1 MSGYAV
7 SKKSEFSKKRA
18 QVPVLKRS
26 KSQLASTARVKELKP
41 LSTAT
46 EVSNNKNIPTLYKA
60 INVGDIS
67 ANGLLIQNNPSSY
80 SPEYYQKALSELKLG
95 LKIIGVFL
103 ILVYVGWA
111 AAVKTNTTDNG
122 GLIYNTGLIG
132 GSLML
137 VALLYSVVKKI
148 RSLHRVLSSEVW
160 YYLHIGCGAVG
171 AYLVLLHSS
180 FDLRSI
186 NASIG
191 LITTLI
197 VIISGALGRYLY
209 TLSTISLHRQLLI
222 VKDTEQDLFNLTE
235 KYERERA
242 FRMRERLARFTL
254 HCFKKPQSRLRY
266 LAQWI
271 SILYFGVHYYMG
283 SKRDLRKIAKNMSK
297 VTRLK
302 KRDIAI
308 LSRYQKKKLQQYILH
323 TTKMG
328 YTRLVEQVLRH
339 WRLLHIPA
347 LYLLTL
353 TAIAH
358 VVVVHMY

>member
-7 SKKSEFSKKRA
+7 SKKSEISKKRA
-18 QVPVLKRS
+18 QAPVLSRS
-26 KSQLASTARVKELKP
+26 KSSLANTAKVKEIMP
-41 LSTAT
+41 LSTA
-46 EVSNNKNIPTLYKA
+46 VDGRSDKNIPTLYQTV
-60 INVGDIS
+60 NLSDVS
-67 ANGLLIQNNPSSY
+67 ANGLLTQNNPSSY

-95 LKIIGVFL
+95 LKIIGIFL

-111 AAVKTNTTDNG
+111 AAVKTNTTDSG
-122 GLIYNTGLIG
+122 GLIYNSGLIG

-137 VALLYSVVKKI
+137 VALLYSVIKRI
-148 RSLHRVLSSEVW
+148 RALHRLLSSEMW

-191 LITTLI
+191 LVTTLI
-197 VIISGALGRYLY
+197 VITSGALGRYLY
-209 TLSTISLHRQLLI
+209 TLSTISIHRQLII
-222 VKDTEQDLFNLTE
+222 VKNTEQSLFDLTE

-242 FRMRERLARFTL
+242 LRMRERLARFTL

-266 LAQWI
+266 LAHWV
-271 SILYFGVHYYMG
+271 SILYFGVHYYLG

-297 VTRLK
+297 VTKLK

-308 LSRYQKKKLQQYILH
+308 LSRYQKKKLKQYILH

-339 WRLLHIPA
+339 WRILHIPA